1 MPAALDVADAK
12 VGLPPVSA
20 FAHPD
25 NIASQKLLQKAGFQ
39 PKRHVESMN
48 RTLYWRRRQAL

>member
-25 NIASQKLLQKAGFQ
+25 NKASQKLLQKAGFL
-39 PKRHVESMN
+39 PEHHVESMN
-48 RTLYWRRRQAL
+48 RILYRRRRQAL